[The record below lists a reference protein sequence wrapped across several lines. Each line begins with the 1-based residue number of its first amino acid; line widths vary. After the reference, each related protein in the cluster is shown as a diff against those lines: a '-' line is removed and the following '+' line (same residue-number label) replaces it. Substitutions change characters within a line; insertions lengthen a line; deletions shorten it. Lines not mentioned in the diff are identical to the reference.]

1 MNIVFEAL
9 AHPTRRAIL
18 EMLKSG
24 SKSAGDLAQAFD
36 VSKPTMSGHF
46 AKLKEAGLIHSDQKG
61 TTIFYSI
68 NLSVLE
74 EVVLGFME
82 RMGGEDSKE
91 REDDSKRIGMAVASG
106 GGGDG
111 V

>member
-24 SKSAGDLAQAFD
+24 SRSAGELAAAFD

-46 AKLKEAGLIHSDQKG
+46 AKLKQAGLIHADQRG
-61 TTIFYSI
+61 TTIIYSI
-68 NLSVLE
+68 NLSMLE
-74 EVVLGFME
+74 EALLGFM
-82 RMGGEDSKE
+82 RAMGVAARKEGEK
-91 REDDSKRIGMAVASG
+91 K
-106 GGGDG
+106 
-111 V
+111 

>member
-1 MNIVFEAL
+1 MNLVFEAL

-18 EMLKSG
+18 ELLKSG
-24 SKSAGDLAQAFD
+24 SKTAGELADAFQ

-46 AKLKEAGLIHSDQKG
+46 AKLREAGLIQADQKG

-74 EVVLGFME
+74 EVLLGFM
-82 RMGGEDSKE
+82 G
-91 REDDSKRIGMAVASG
+91 RIGTAETEGPAFQPAKKG
-106 GGGDG
+106 ETA
-111 V
+111 

>member
-24 SKSAGDLAQAFD
+24 SKSAGELADAFD

-46 AKLKEAGLIHSDQKG
+46 AKLKEAGLIQADQKG

-68 NLSVLE
+68 NMSVLE
-74 EVVLGFME
+74 EVLLGFMG
-82 RMGGEDSKE
+82 RMGKSEQMKGE
-91 REDDSKRIGMAVASG
+91 AA
-106 GGGDG
+106 
-111 V
+111 

>member
-1 MNIVFEAL
+1 MNVVFEAL

-24 SKSAGDLAQAFD
+24 SKTAGELAEAFD

-46 AKLKEAGLIHSDQKG
+46 AKLREAGLIQADQKG
-61 TTIFYSI
+61 ATILYSL

-74 EVVLGFME
+74 EVLLGFMGK
-82 RMGGEDSKE
+82 MGTGKEDKQ
-91 REDDSKRIGMAVASG
+91 
-106 GGGDG
+106 
-111 V
+111 